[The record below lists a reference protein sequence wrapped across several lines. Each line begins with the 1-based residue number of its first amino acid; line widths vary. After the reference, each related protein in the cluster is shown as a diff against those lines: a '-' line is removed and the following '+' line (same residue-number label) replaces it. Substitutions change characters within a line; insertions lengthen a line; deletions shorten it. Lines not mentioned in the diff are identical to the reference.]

1 MTSGRA
7 NVFSAA
13 FEISLFQN
21 DRLLAIA
28 SRNHTACLWNL
39 DTNLPVEPPLHHKA
53 IVFCTVIPAD
63 GKLLAT
69 GCDNANAH
77 MWDVGVILKNNGH
90 EDLLSI
96 NILDVSSHSIS
107 SQ

>member
-7 NVFSAA
+7 NIFSAA

-21 DRLLAIA
+21 GRLLAIA

-39 DTNLPVEPPLHHKA
+39 DTNLPVEPPLYHKA

-69 GCDNANAH
+69 GCNNANAY

-96 NILDVSSHSIS
+96 LDVSSYSIS